1 MIENQ
6 LKAGAVLNYAIIGLN
21 AIVGLVYT
29 PYMLHKLGQSE
40 YGLFSLVSS
49 VISYL
54 TLMDF
59 GFGNAIVRYTAKY
72 RAEGKTA
79 EQYYLF
85 GMLFVFYTII
95 SVLVFAGGIFL
106 SVNAENMFGETMNPF
121 EIEKA
126 KTMLIILSFNMMIT
140 FIFQIFGAII
150 TAYEKFVFQ
159 KTVQI
164 IRLILNTLTM
174 IVLLYNGYQAVAMVI
189 AITVFNVI
197 SLLINLFYCKS
208 KLRIKIKFGHF
219 DKKLAAEIAV
229 YAFWIFL
236 NAIMD
241 KIYWNTGQF
250 VLGITSGTIAVS
262 VFAVA
267 INFEHIYMSFSTA
280 INSVFLPKVTGM
292 VTNNQNVKAISDL
305 FIKTGR
311 IQYIITAFVFAG
323 FCVFGLQFIKIWAGE
338 EYSDSYY
345 ITVMFFGALLIPL
358 IQNMGITILQA
369 RNQMKFRSLL
379 YIIIAFISLIG
390 QFFLSK
396 KFGIFGSA
404 MSISVALIL
413 GQGVVM
419 NIYYQKKQSID
430 IKAFWLEIIKMS
442 IAPVIVSIASYFI
455 LQHINIQ
462 SYTKL
467 FTCIIFFCIVY
478 VPSFWLFSMNN
489 YERELITKPIKKII
503 VKFSAR

>member
-1 MIENQ
+1 MKFNQ
-6 LKAGAVLNYAIIGLN
+6 LKAGAALNYAIIILN
-21 AIVGLVYT
+21 AAIGLLYT

-59 GFGNAIVRYTAKY
+59 GFGNAVVRYTAKY
-72 RAEGKTA
+72 RAEGKTD

-85 GMLFVFYTII
+85 GMLFIFYAII
-95 SVLVFAGGIFL
+95 SVLVFAGGIII
-106 SVNAENMFGETMNPF
+106 SCNAENMFDGTMNSLA
-121 EIEKA
+121 IEKA
-126 KTMLIILSFNMMIT
+126 KMMLIILAFNMMIT
-140 FIFQIFGAII
+140 FVFQIFGAII
-150 TAYEKFVFQ
+150 TAYEDFVFQ
-159 KTVQI
+159 KTIQI

-174 IVLLYNGYQAVAMVI
+174 IILLHSGYRAVAMVI

-197 SLLINLFYCKS
+197 SLLINLVYCKS
-208 KLRIKIKFGHF
+208 KLKIKLKFGHF

-241 KIYWNTGQF
+241 KIYWSTGQF

-280 INSVFLPKVTGM
+280 INGVFLPKVTGM
-292 VTNNQNVKAISDL
+292 VANNQNVKAISDL

-311 IQYIITAFVFAG
+311 IQYIIMAFVFAG
-323 FCVFGLQFIKIWAGE
+323 FCVFGSQFIKIWAGE
-338 EYSDSYY
+338 EYADSYY
-345 ITVMFFGALLIPL
+345 VTVMFFGALIVPL

-379 YIIIAFISLIG
+379 YIVIAFVSLIG
-390 QFFLSK
+390 QYFLSK
-396 KFGIFGSA
+396 IFGIFGCA
-404 MSISVALIL
+404 LSISAALIL
-413 GQGVVM
+413 GQGIVM
-419 NIYYQKKQSID
+419 NIYYQKKQNID
-430 IKAFWLEIIKMS
+430 IKAFWVEIIKMS
-442 IAPVIVSIASYFI
+442 IAPIIVSVASYFI
-455 LQHINIQ
+455 LQYIDIQ

-467 FTCIIFFCIVY
+467 FACILIFSLVY
-478 VPSFWLFSMNN
+478 VPSFWVFSMNN
-489 YERELITKPIKKII
+489 YEKELIGKPVKRIFG
-503 VKFSAR
+503 KFSTR

>member
-1 MIENQ
+1 MTKNQ

-59 GFGNAIVRYTAKY
+59 GFGNAIIRYTAKY
-72 RAEGKTA
+72 RAEGKTD

-85 GMLFVFYTII
+85 GMLFIFYTII
-95 SVLVFAGGIFL
+95 SVLVFVGGIII
-106 SVNAENMFGETMNPF
+106 SVNTEKMFGETMNPL

-126 KTMLIILSFNMMIT
+126 KIMLIILSFNMMIT

-150 TAYEKFVFQ
+150 TAYEEFIFQ
-159 KTVQI
+159 KTIQI

-174 IVLLYNGYQAVAMVI
+174 IVLLYSGYRAVAMVI
-189 AITVFNVI
+189 AITVFNVV

-208 KLRIKIKFGHF
+208 KLKIKIKFGHF
-219 DKKLAAEIAV
+219 DKNLAVEIAV

-292 VTNNQNVKAISDL
+292 VATNQDVKAISDL

-323 FCVFGLQFIKIWAGE
+323 FCVFGSQFIKIWAGN

-345 ITVMFFGALLIPL
+345 VTMMFFGALLVPL

-379 YIIIAFISLIG
+379 YIIIAFVSLIG
-390 QFFLSK
+390 QYFLSK

-404 MSISVALIL
+404 FSISIALIL
-413 GQGVVM
+413 GQGIVM

-430 IKAFWLEIIKMS
+430 IKAFWVEIIKMS
-442 IAPVIVSIASYFI
+442 IAPMIVSITSYFI
-455 LQHINIQ
+455 LQHIDIQ

-467 FTCIIFFCIVY
+467 FICIIIFCVVY
-478 VPSFWLFSMNN
+478 IPSFWLFSMNN
-489 YERELITKPIKKII
+489 YERELIGKPLRKII
-503 VKFSAR
+503 DKLSAL